1 MIQTYETIHLETDAR
16 GIARLVLNRPDK
28 HNALNAAMIRE
39 ITDAATRLANDNSVR
54 AVVLSASGRSF
65 CAGGDLAWM
74 KQQFDAD
81 HTTRVLEASHL
92 AAMLRCLDEL
102 PKLLIAVIEGSA
114 FGGGVG
120 LAAVCDIVLA
130 APDAKFALTETKL
143 GLIPA
148 TIAPVL
154 LRRIGLANIRRFAL
168 NACPFGA
175 VEAQSIGLISEIHE
189 RQELGASVERQIDL
203 ALACAPGAIADAKQL
218 FRRVAAG
225 AASQSATAEALA
237 ARWEADETRQ
247 GVEAFF
253 LHRRPPW
260 AT

>member
-130 APDAKFALTETKL
+130 APDTKFALTETKL

-154 LRRIGLANIRRFAL
+154 LRRIGLANIRARLSAL
-168 NACPFGA
+168 YG
-175 VEAQSIGLISEIHE
+175 
-189 RQELGASVERQIDL
+189 
-203 ALACAPGAIADAKQL
+203 
-218 FRRVAAG
+218 G
-225 AASQSATAEALA
+225 AASMVLSQNKLAGVTARVEITKRAVPQWIGGRRKA
-237 ARWEADETRQ
+237 A
-247 GVEAFF
+247 
-253 LHRRPPW
+253 
-260 AT
+260 

>member
-225 AASQSATAEALA
+225 AISQSATTEALA